1 MIGLAQQHV
10 IAPKI
15 GQMLQDALGVRL
27 GEQAAID
34 DAVVEDEAAVADEV
48 DIDDLDIGVGEAYVV
63 LARELPA
70 DAAIAALV
78 VDGTNLDAGALLGDV
93 VQMEQPEVPD

>member
-1 MIGLAQQHV
+1 MAQHQ
-10 IAPKI
+10 PT
-15 GQMLQDALGVRL
+15 
-27 GEQAAID
+27 
-34 DAVVEDEAAVADEV
+34 VAGEV
-48 DIDDLDIGVGEAYVV
+48 DIDNLDIGVGEAYVV